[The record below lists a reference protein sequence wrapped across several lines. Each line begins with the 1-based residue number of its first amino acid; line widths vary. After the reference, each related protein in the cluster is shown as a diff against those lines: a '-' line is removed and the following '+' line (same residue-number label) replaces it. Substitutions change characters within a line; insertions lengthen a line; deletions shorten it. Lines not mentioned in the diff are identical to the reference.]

1 MPETRVPGICMI
13 SILGARGRS
22 RTCDF
27 LLRRQALYPL
37 SYTRIFINRLG
48 ASPL

>member
-1 MPETRVPGICMI
+1 M
-13 SILGARGRS
+13 LGARGRS

-37 SYTRIFINRLG
+37 SYTRMFINRFSTSL
-48 ASPL
+48 L

>member
-1 MPETRVPGICMI
+1 MKQTPETRVPGICMVSI
-13 SILGARGRS
+13 SGARGRS

-37 SYTRIFINRLG
+37 SYTRISIKEL
-48 ASPL
+48 